1 MKKSPSTST
10 GAKAQSNTD
19 SFSGWSNDWNDVLE
33 SPKGELN
40 LKIKFY

>member
-1 MKKSPSTST
+1 MKKSPSST
-10 GAKAQSNTD
+10 GAKVQSNSD